1 MPPPP
6 ASAALVSRARGLP
19 ALIAAQVSLQSAAT
33 GLRVA
38 GPLLLLQSGAPA
50 WQVGLLIACFGVGPV
65 LVAWPTGRLVDTRGY
80 HPPMRAALAAGL
92 ASTVVGF
99 AASFA
104 GDARLGLLCLA
115 AAIAGAASNA
125 SIIALQRTAAR
136 MARDAADLRSRFG
149 WVGMAPP
156 AANVIGPIAAG
167 VALDLAGPHGALL
180 ALAAFPLIAA
190 LLVRAA
196 RAPAPPDA
204 TAPAPDAT
212 LAGLLGHATV
222 RRMMLI
228 DLLVIAA
235 WDVHA
240 FVVPVLGHD
249 RGLSSTVI
257 GSIYGLFAAGVV
269 LVRGLI
275 PWVADRITESRVLVA
290 SMLGTAA
297 VFVVYP
303 FGESAAFMAAC
314 ALALGVT
321 LGFAQPMIL
330 SAMHQA
336 VPERQ
341 RGGMFALRTI
351 WINLGAIGMP
361 LGFAAAGAAVG
372 WSTVLWAL
380 AAAIGGGSRAARRG

>member
-1 MPPPP
+1 MTAPP
-6 ASAALVSRARGLP
+6 APAALASRARGLP
-19 ALIAAQVSLQSAAT
+19 AMIAAQVSLQSGAT

-50 WQVGLLIACFGVGPV
+50 WQVGLVIASFGVGPL
-65 LVAWPTGRLVDTRGY
+65 LVAWPVGRLVDTRGY
-80 HPPMRAALAAGL
+80 RPPMNAALAAGL
-92 ASTVVGF
+92 VSTLLGF

-104 GDARLGLLCLA
+104 GDARLALLCV
-115 AAIAGAASNA
+115 AGAIGGAATNA
-125 SIIALQRTAAR
+125 AIIALQRTAAR

-156 AANVIGPIAAG
+156 AANVLGPIAAG
-167 VALDLAGPHGALL
+167 ALLDLAGPHGALA
-180 ALAAFPLIAA
+180 ALAAFPLAAA
-190 LLVRAA
+190 LLVRAS
-196 RAPAPPDA
+196 RPPAPPDA

-240 FVVPVLGHD
+240 FVVPVLGHE

-257 GSIYGLFAAGVV
+257 GAIYGLFAAGVV
-269 LVRGLI
+269 MVRALI

-290 SMLGTAA
+290 SMLGTAT

-330 SAMHQA
+330 STMHQA

-341 RGGMFALRTI
+341 RGGMLALRTI
-351 WINLGAIGMP
+351 WISVGAIGLP
-361 LGFAAAGAAVG
+361 LGVAAAGAAVG
-372 WSTVLWAL
+372 WNAVLWTL
-380 AAAIGGGSRAARRG
+380 AAAIGGGSRAARRT